1 MPSLAKQMELVLVT
15 FVESSSNTSSPG
27 RTLLLRIDRMQLTHG
42 TVTKEEVEEAGVG
55 RDQHI
60 PNKFTFIHSVC
71 RH

>member
-15 FVESSSNTSSPG
+15 FAESSSNTSSPG

-42 TVTKEEVEEAGVG
+42 TATREEKEAGVG